1 MNLLLF
7 FIKLYVSLSSNS
19 ISIWSDAV
27 NNLADCLSC
36 LLGAVCMLVSVKFV
50 KSGLSFVVGRVE
62 RLLSLLLSL
71 AVAFV
76 GLSFA
81 YSSLERFMYPTPIW
95 FSVKFAFMIAVTALG
110 KLLLFVFYGIQSKK
124 NDSSVIKVMKADSM
138 LDFFITLTTLASF
151 TLTRYTEF
159 AVDAVFG
166 LLISIFITAGAIKML
181 KGAVCGVLGLIKK
194 EKREAF
200 FDFLKE
206 ENIKPEKTVF
216 SVEEGEK
223 EYAVVVLS
231 AFLQKD
237 EASLQRL
244 CKEKTGINLI
254 FTIKTKENCNE

>member
-1 MNLLLF
+1 M
-7 FIKLYVSLSSNS
+7 
-19 ISIWSDAV
+19 
-27 NNLADCLSC
+27 
-36 LLGAVCMLVSVKFV
+36 
-50 KSGLSFVVGRVE
+50 
-62 RLLSLLLSL
+62 
-71 AVAFV
+71 